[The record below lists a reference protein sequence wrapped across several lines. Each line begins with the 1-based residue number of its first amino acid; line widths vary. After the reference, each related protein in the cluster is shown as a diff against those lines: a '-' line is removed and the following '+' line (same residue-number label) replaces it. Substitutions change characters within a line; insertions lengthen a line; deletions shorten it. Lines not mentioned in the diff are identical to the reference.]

1 MSPQTEPPST
11 VNGTPPSIGLTPAE
25 IAAAIL
31 PGLAGL
37 IGVGIIAVLM
47 LL

>member
-1 MSPQTEPPST
+1 MSLQIDPVST
-11 VNGTPPSIGLTPAE
+11 DIGTMPTIHLTPAE

-31 PGLAGL
+31 PAL
-37 IGVGIIAVLM
+37 IGMAGAVLVAVLM